1 MNNKEFAEY
10 LGISE
15 PTIYSWKKH
24 KKNLY
29 EIVMQW
35 KNGNLNNLSDEEEK
49 LLKIFKGLNEKQR
62 KFYLLKMESDLL
74 QNEII
79 EDNYKN

>member
-35 KNGNLNNLSDEEEK
+35 KNGNLNNLSEEEVK
-49 LLKIFKGLNEKQR
+49 LLKIFKSLNEKEKEYYLSDMQTR
-62 KFYLLKMESDLL
+62 LLKK
-74 QNEII
+74 EID
-79 EDNYKN
+79 EK